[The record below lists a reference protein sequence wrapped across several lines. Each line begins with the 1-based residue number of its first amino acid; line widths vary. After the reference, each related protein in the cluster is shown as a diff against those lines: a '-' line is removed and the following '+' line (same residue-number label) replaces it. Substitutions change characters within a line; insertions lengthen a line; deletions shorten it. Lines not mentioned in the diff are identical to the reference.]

1 MLEPLN
7 SLSKVNSLAKEVKL
21 KSFKEVEDEH
31 ETLLDVKD
39 KMGD

>member
-7 SLSKVNSLAKEVKL
+7 STNKVNSLVKEAK
-21 KSFKEVEDEH
+21 KSFKEVEDER